1 MIVAVAS
8 GKGGTGK
15 TTVATSL
22 ALAAGREVRLLD
34 CDVEEPNCHLF
45 LETGP
50 ATVETVGLP
59 VPVVDPELCNAC
71 GICGDVCQF
80 NAIAVLPEG
89 AMVFPTLCHGCG
101 ACTWLCPEGAIREET
116 RPLGEVST
124 ARVGSVELLT
134 GRLTV
139 GEALAPPVVREVRRR
154 GNGAGLVIVDAP
166 PGTSCPVMA
175 SLRGA
180 DVVLLVTEPTPFG
193 LHDLTLAVEA
203 VRRLGIPF
211 GVVVNRAGCGD
222 DRVQDYCRDEGI
234 PILLEIPQDRRIAE
248 AYARGRPLVE
258 AFPEWRGPFVGLLEA
273 LARLARNGD
282 RAPSGE
288 VRVGGA
294 Q

>member
-45 LETGP
+45 LKASTG
-50 ATVETVGLP
+50 AAETVGLP
-59 VPVVDPELCNAC
+59 VPVVDPELCNVC
-71 GICGDVCQF
+71 GICGDICEF
-80 NAIAVLPEG
+80 NAIAVLPDG
-89 AMVFPTLCHGCG
+89 ARVFPNLCHGCG
-101 ACTWLCPEGAIREET
+101 ACTRLCPEEAIREEI
-116 RPLGEVST
+116 RPIGEVASS
-124 ARVGSVELLT
+124 RVGTVELLT
-134 GRLTV
+134 GRLAV

-154 GNGAGLVIVDAP
+154 GAGAETVIVDAP
-166 PGTSCPVMA
+166 PGTGCPVMA

-180 DVVLLVTEPTPFG
+180 DVALLVTEPTPFG

-222 DRVQDYCRDEGI
+222 DRVQQYCRTEGI
-234 PILLEIPQDRRIAE
+234 PLLLEIPQDRRIAE

-258 AFPEWRGPFVGLLEA
+258 DFPEWRAPFAGLLDK
-273 LARLARNGD
+273 LARLAAAEAGPAD
-282 RAPSGE
+282 GSG
-288 VRVGGA
+288 GGP
-294 Q
+294 

>member
-45 LETGP
+45 LE
-50 ATVETVGLP
+50 ASAAEVETVGLP
-59 VPVVDPELCNAC
+59 VPVVDPELCNTC
-71 GICGDVCQF
+71 GICGDACQF
-80 NAIAVLPEG
+80 NAIAVLPGG
-89 AMVFPTLCHGCG
+89 AKVFPTLCHGCG
-101 ACTWLCPEGAIREET
+101 ACTLLCPEEAIHEEI
-116 RPLGEVST
+116 RPVGEVAA

-134 GRLTV
+134 GRLAV

-154 GNGAGLVIVDAP
+154 GAGAQTIIVDAP
-166 PGTSCPVMA
+166 PGTGCPVMA
-175 SLRGA
+175 SLQGA
-180 DVVLLVTEPTPFG
+180 DVALLVTEPTPFG

-222 DRVQDYCRDEGI
+222 DRVQQYCRTEGI
-234 PILLEIPQDRRIAE
+234 PLLLEIPQDRRIAE

-258 AFPEWRGPFVGLLEA
+258 AFPEWRAPFAGLLDT
-273 LARLARNGD
+273 LARLAAVEAGPPD
-282 RAPSGE
+282 GSG
-288 VRVGGA
+288 GGP
-294 Q
+294 